1 METLQDPKPQQQ
13 GIDFMKLWNL
23 GLKHRKLYYKVLG
36 IAFVVGVIVAFSI
49 PKVYKCEVMLAPE
62 LSTTRSTSSLSSL
75 ARSFGMKLGSSVL
88 GNASEALMPTLY
100 PDLMNSVDFKTSL
113 FDIQVCAKDSVK
125 PKSYYD
131 YLLNDQKRPWWSAA
145 IGGTIGAITGLF
157 ASEDTTEQV
166 QKVNPFML
174 TKRQTRIAKV
184 ITKKVVCDVDQKTL
198 VITIDVTDQDPIICA
213 TVADSVKARLQQ
225 FITDYR
231 TNKSR
236 IDLEYNRKLCAEAK
250 ERYEKARQRYVD
262 FADSNQDII
271 LQSVRT
277 KLSDLENEMQ
287 LQFNA
292 YQTYLTTVQQAEAQV
307 QQETPAFMTLQSATV
322 PIKPEGPKKKKILLV
337 FLFLAFVGTSIYILN
352 KENELKPL
360 LGLQ

>member
-322 PIKPEGPKKKKILLV
+322 PIKPEKPNKKKVLLV
-337 FLFLAFVGTSIYILN
+337 FLFLAFVGTSVYILY

>member
-198 VITIDVTDQDPIICA
+198 VITIDVTDQDPVICA